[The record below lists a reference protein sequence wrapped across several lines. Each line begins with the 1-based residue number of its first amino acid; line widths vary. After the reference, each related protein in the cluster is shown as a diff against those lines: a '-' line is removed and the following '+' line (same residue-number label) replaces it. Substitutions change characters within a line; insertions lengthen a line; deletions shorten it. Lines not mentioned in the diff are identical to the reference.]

1 VRQNRSHDEPEA
13 AMTGT
18 TSDDSTE
25 PRAGQPGRRPGRRR
39 AAVAGGGVAALVAAG
54 VVAASLTGGLTG
66 DENGTADPVVPLGP
80 VQNVALQSF
89 ASCDALLTYY
99 RGHAGRLVGPWGG
112 LGTGGGAVPLGGE
125 RATALDGGVD
135 AAAPNAAAAPNPG
148 AAKGAADNGATSE
161 TGTNVQVA
169 GVDEAD
175 SAKLSGDLL
184 LTLENSNLHVT
195 RVAGRTVTPVAKVNL
210 SPEVVRFPSQPG
222 ATEKFA
228 PQPDGMPL
236 FSPRQLIVRG
246 THLVVVGDL
255 QSYPGVVRPD
265 ARIGDSGMTLRPTYT
280 QRARLLELDL
290 SDPAAPRRVRALDVD
305 GSVGSARLVGGV
317 LRVTLTTS
325 PHGFPWR
332 TPAYGRDG
340 SVSKS
345 AERRA
350 TAANRRLVA
359 EAGIDKWLPSYTLTT
374 FGGGAKPSSGQLLE
388 CGDVASPKEFAGVE
402 TLSLLSA
409 DLDRDGLARPE
420 SSAVVAQGSI
430 VYATPEHTY
439 VATPAWQAWAADTA
453 TKIAPGGGAG
463 QETAIHQ
470 FRSDRT
476 ASRYVASGS
485 VPGALLNQFAMDEHE
500 GALRVA
506 STTQSLTAMPVEG
519 DGGIGDGGGTSD
531 SASGTAPDSAAPSP
545 APSISQ
551 VTVLR
556 QQGRALVTVG
566 KVGGLGRGEQIHSVR
581 FIGDQGY
588 VVTFRRTDPLY
599 TIDLADPAK
608 PRVAGELKILGY
620 SAYLHPAGPGR
631 LLGVGQD
638 ADADG
643 RVKGL
648 QLSLFDVSDPA
659 APRRLDAVGMGEAW
673 TDVEGDHHAFT
684 LADGLALAPF
694 QRWGQADATGQQ
706 SEFDTGV
713 VAVRLSGTAAL
724 AAPKVLRPV
733 ADGPVVQ
740 PAYGP
745 DPDMERIIGATP
757 QRTFVRD
764 GVVYTVTAAGVAA
777 HDASSL
783 ARIGF
788 TPYR

>member
-1 VRQNRSHDEPEA
+1 
-13 AMTGT
+13 MTGT

-25 PRAGQPGRRPGRRR
+25 PRAGRPGRRLGRRR
-39 AAVAGGGVAALVAAG
+39 AVAAGGGVAALVVAG
-54 VVAASLTGGLTG
+54 VVAATLTGALTG
-66 DENGTADPVVPLGP
+66 DDGDGTADPVVPLGP

-89 ASCDALLTYY
+89 TSCDALLTYY
-99 RGHAGRLVGPWGG
+99 RGHAARMVGPWGG
-112 LGTGGGAVPLGGE
+112 LGNGGVALFAE
-125 RATALDGGVD
+125 RATASDAGAM
-135 AAAPNAAAAPNPG
+135 AAAPPNA
-148 AAKGAADNGATSE
+148 AAKGAADSGTTSD

-184 LTLENSNLHVT
+184 LTLDNGGDLRVT
-195 RVAGRTVTPVAKVNL
+195 RVDGRTVTPVSKLDL
-210 SPEVVRFPSQPG
+210 SPEVVRFPSEPG
-222 ATEKFA
+222 AAEKFA
-228 PQPDGMPL
+228 PRDGGAPL
-236 FSPRQLIVRG
+236 FSPRQLLVRG
-246 THLVVVGDL
+246 THVVVIGDL
-255 QSYPGVVRPD
+255 QTFPDVIRPNARSGV
-265 ARIGDSGMTLRPTYT
+265 SGTVLQPTYT
-280 QRARLLELDL
+280 QRSRLLELDL
-290 SDPAAPRRVRALDVD
+290 GDPAAPRRVRALDVD

-325 PHGFPWR
+325 PHGFTWR

-340 SVSKS
+340 SVSKA

-350 TAANRRLVA
+350 TAANRRAVA
-359 EAGIDKWLPSYTLTT
+359 QAGIDTWLPSYTLTT
-374 FGGGAKPSSGQLLE
+374 FGTGAKPSTGRLLE

-409 DLDRDGLARPE
+409 DLDGEGLARHE
-420 SSAVVAQGSI
+420 SSGVVASGSI

-439 VATPAWQAWAADTA
+439 VATPAWQAWRNGDPRVSGSQ
-453 TKIAPGGGAG
+453 IARDG
-463 QETAIHQ
+463 QETAVHL
-470 FRSDRT
+470 FESDGT
-476 ASRYVASGS
+476 ASRYLASGS
-485 VPGALLNQFAMDEHE
+485 VPGHLLNQFAMDEHE

-506 STTQSLTAMPVEG
+506 STSDGRTAMPVEA
-519 DGGIGDGGGTSD
+519 DGGIGDGTS
-531 SASGTAPDSAAPSP
+531 SSSGIAPRSTVSP
-545 APSISQ
+545 APSTSQ
-551 VTVLR
+551 VSVLR

-566 KVGGLGRGEQIHSVR
+566 RVGGLGRGEQIHSVR

-588 VVTFRRTDPLY
+588 VVTFRQTDPLY
-599 TIDLADPAK
+599 TLDLSDPAK

-638 ADADG
+638 ADAEG

-659 APRRLDAVGMGEAW
+659 APRRLDAVGLGQAW
-673 TDVEGDHHAFT
+673 TEVEGDHHAFT

-694 QRWGQADATGQQ
+694 QRWGQPDSSSLTN
-706 SEFDTGV
+706 EFDTGV
-713 VAVRLSGTAAL
+713 VAVRLGGTATL
-724 AAPKVLRPV
+724 AQPKVLRPM
-733 ADGPVVQ
+733 ADGPVTQ

-745 DPDMERIIGATP
+745 DPAVDKVIGATP

-764 GVVYTVTAAGVAA
+764 GAVYTVTGAGIAA
-777 HDASSL
+777 HDAGTL